1 MQIVAQAAADH
12 GQGIV
17 VHNDA
22 QHFSAGVDLNQFL
35 AFINAG
41 NWTEMD
47 SFLSRFQQSVKQLKY
62 CPVPVVGAPSGL
74 AAGGGFEVLMHCDKL
89 VAHSNS
95 PLAWLNLGLGLCLL
109 AAA

>member
-35 AFINAG
+35 A
-41 NWTEMD
+41 
-47 SFLSRFQQSVKQLKY
+47 LSKR
-62 CPVPVVGAPSGL
+62 
-74 AAGGGFEVLMHCDKL
+74 AAGQRWTAF
-89 VAHSNS
+89 
-95 PLAWLNLGLGLCLL
+95 LL
-109 AAA
+109 ASRTL